1 MTTGKLLACA
11 FGLVAVS
18 TSGLASQRAAA
29 AEEIVV
35 DGTEAAVLA
44 AAERE
49 YFRSEISEYVQSLGD
64 QIKVTLSTNPEK
76 LLAPKFYLAESETR
90 IRG

>member
-1 MTTGKLLACA
+1 MVTRKLFTCVLSLAAASTGLLA
-11 FGLVAVS
+11 G
-18 TSGLASQRAAA
+18 QRATA

-35 DGTEAAVLA
+35 DGTQAAKLA

-49 YFRSEISEYVQSLGD
+49 YFRAEISEFVRSFSSELKG
-64 QIKVTLSTNPEK
+64 TLSKESK
-76 LLAPKFYLAESETR
+76 ELQAPTLVLAESETR